1 MTRVADIMKEYFQS
15 ETAVSK
21 RRAPEEHLFRP
32 GLLTE
37 TRLPV
42 EVESVEWS
50 IKKEP
55 ERFERKFTFD
65 DRKRLTDFVSEILAL
80 EDEMGHHSQ
89 MTIDHKSVLL
99 IVNTKNVE
107 KITELDIEFTQEAD
121 KIFKDVLDY
130 NYKEKTYEL

>member
-15 ETAVSK
+15 DTSVTK
-21 RRAPEEHLFRP
+21 RRTPEEHLFNT

-37 TRLPV
+37 SRLPV

-65 DRKRLTDFVSEILAL
+65 DRKRLVDFVGEILAL

-89 MTIDHKSVLL
+89 ITIDHKSVLL
-99 IVNTKNVE
+99 IINTKNVE
-107 KITELDIEFTQEAD
+107 KITELDIEFTQEVD

-130 NYKEKTYEL
+130 SYEEKTYEF